1 MESKYETKVMTPG
14 VLNDTKVPSPQE
26 DSISPNKEKEDRMN
40 SEIKQVRGSYVFTH
54 RGARLRF
61 NSKKQAEIQWRIC
74 NP

>member
-61 NSKKQAEIQWRIC
+61 DSKKQAEIQWRIC